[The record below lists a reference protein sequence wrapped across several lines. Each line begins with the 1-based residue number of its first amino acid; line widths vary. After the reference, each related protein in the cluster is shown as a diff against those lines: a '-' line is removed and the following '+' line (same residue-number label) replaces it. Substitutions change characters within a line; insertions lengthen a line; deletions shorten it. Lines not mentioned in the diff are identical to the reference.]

1 MKRKKIEINTN
12 DMTLDRGYDE
22 FIMHCRARNLREG
35 TIKSYDGRIKTIY
48 KFIDPK
54 TPIEDTTQ
62 ETVNNF
68 VIGCKTKLEIRDITI
83 NSYLRSLK
91 TILYYFMKMG
101 YMEQFHIALIKYDE
115 PIVETYTDSEVKMLL
130 KRPDKSKCT
139 FVEFRDWTICN
150 TLYATGMRCSNILNL
165 KINDIDF
172 ENNLIYLRTTKTRK
186 PLILPVTRTL
196 QGILKEYISIRHG
209 ENEDYLFCTAY
220 GDRMTRDAISGT
232 MRKYNNSRGVITT
245 GIHRWR
251 HTFAKQWI
259 LNHGDI
265 LKLQKILNHNNLD
278 MVRNYVKIFTND
290 LQKDMEQFNP
300 LEFIRKKSIKMKK

>member
-1 MKRKKIEINTN
+1 MKRKKIQVNNEI
-12 DMTLDRGYDE
+12 TLDRGYDE

-54 TPIEDTTQ
+54 TPIEDITQ

-115 PIVETYTDSEVKMLL
+115 PIVETYTDAEVKLLL
-130 KRPDKSKCT
+130 KKPNKKNCS
-139 FVEFRDWTICN
+139 FAEYRDWVICN
-150 TLYATGMRCSNILNL
+150 VLYATGMRSSNITNL
-165 KINDIDF
+165 KVNDIDLY
-172 ENNLIYLRTTKTRK
+172 NNLISLKTTKNRK
-186 PLILPVTRTL
+186 PLVLPITKSL
-196 QGILKEYISIRHG
+196 QPILKEYIRIRDG
-209 ENEDYLFCTAY
+209 SEDHYLFCNVF
-220 GDRMTRDAISGT
+220 GDKLQRFSINST
-232 MRKYNNSRGVITT
+232 MKTYNHARGVNKT

-265 LKLQKILNHNNLD
+265 LKLQKILNHSDLD

-290 LQKDMEQFNP
+290 LQEDMDQFNP
-300 LEFIRKKSIKMKK
+300 LEFVNKKTIKMK